1 MPSERIDFK
10 VYGSMATKLAI
21 DTSDMDISI
30 HGVVDS
36 QGVMD
41 SQQLRT
47 LTVQAME
54 RIHGRLDVCEWIES
68 NMLIPK
74 ASVPVIKL
82 VINVIKLDKLRDEAD
97 QVFDHENMTKEEL
110 SHYKQLKIDL
120 IFNDILRARQVQD
133 MYTGEMYM
141 EEGDS

>member
-1 MPSERIDFK
+1 M
-10 VYGSMATKLAI
+10 
-21 DTSDMDISI
+21 
-30 HGVVDS
+30 
-36 QGVMD
+36 
-41 SQQLRT
+41 
-47 LTVQAME
+47 
-54 RIHGRLDVCEWIES
+54 
-68 NMLIPK
+68 
-74 ASVPVIKL
+74 PVIKL